1 MQGEEGS
8 CRPVSSSFSG
18 AGIGHRGWISP
29 LCSETGFF
37 PQHDFP
43 LELVTEWVYTEGL
56 EEQGLSSENTAW
68 IFLLFPVREG
78 LKFEGS
84 LEEYQGL
91 VDPPQQPCGKI
102 LRFLLFN

>member
-1 MQGEEGS
+1 MGLH
-8 CRPVSSSFSG
+8 RSG
-18 AGIGHRGWISP
+18 R
-29 LCSETGFF
+29 TG
-37 PQHDFP
+37 PQ
-43 LELVTEWVYTEGL
+43 
-56 EEQGLSSENTAW
+56 SSENTAW